1 MRRAVLIALVA
12 LHGAFAA
19 GMIPVLNDTLAERAP
34 IAFALYFAAMVAGQW
49 AIWRFPVLSRAR
61 WSLAAWEAQFALAL
75 LLMAAVP
82 TEAGL
87 TFGRVVEGIG
97 SGATLPLIFREVVRL
112 EGWGAP
118 ARRVAWMNSAYA
130 LGFVAGPFAVS
141 TIHPAVGTS
150 AAIASFAALF
160 ALCAIVFA
168 VVAPKA
174 HASVSGAAAS
184 LPSGIRTFLPL
195 FTAKATYGFMLALL
209 GGNVH
214 VWFPAL
220 GIGWVMLILAGVFVA
235 GQVVAAMLVKRAP
248 SSSLHVGLPLV
259 LGAAALWLALG
270 GAPAAIFAVALA
282 HSLLALFGYHQ
293 FHGVPDDARR
303 FALYN
308 LLSDPGMILGAT
320 LAIAGPSGALGLVA
334 LAFVP
339 ALLARAQDETA
350 SAARSRTL

>member
-1 MRRAVLIALVA
+1 MRRTVLVALVA

-19 GMIPVLNDTLAERAP
+19 GMIPVLNDRLAERAP

-49 AIWRFPVLSRAR
+49 AIWRFPSLSRAR
-61 WSLAAWEAQFALAL
+61 WALAAWEAQFALAL
-75 LLMAAVP
+75 LLMAAFP
-82 TEAGL
+82 TELGL
-87 TFGRVVEGIG
+87 TLGRIVEGVG
-97 SGATLPLIFREVVRL
+97 SGATLPLIFQQVVRL

-141 TIHPAVGTS
+141 TMHPVVGTS
-150 AAIASFAALF
+150 VALAGFAAVF
-160 ALCAIVFA
+160 ALCAVLFA
-168 VVAPKA
+168 AVAPA
-174 HASVSGAAAS
+174 LRAPAAGDASSVAT
-184 LPSGIRTFLPL
+184 GIRTFLPL

-209 GGNVH
+209 GGNMH
-214 VWFPAL
+214 LWFPQL
-220 GIGWVMLILAGVFVA
+220 GIGWVMLMLAGVFVA

-248 SSSLHVGLPLV
+248 SGSLHVGLPLV

-270 GAPAAIFAVALA
+270 GAPVAIFGVALA

-293 FHGVPDDARR
+293 FHGLPDDARR

-320 LAIAGPSGALGLVA
+320 LAIAGPTGGLGLVA
-334 LAFVP
+334 LAVVP
-339 ALLARAQDETA
+339 AVLSRAQA
-350 SAARSRTL
+350 GSAPRARIL